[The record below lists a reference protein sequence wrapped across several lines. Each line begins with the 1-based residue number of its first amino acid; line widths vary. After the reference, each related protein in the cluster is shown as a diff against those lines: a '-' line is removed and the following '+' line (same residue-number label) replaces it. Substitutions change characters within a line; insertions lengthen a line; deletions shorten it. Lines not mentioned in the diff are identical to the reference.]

1 MKKLLII
8 MSIFPIIGFSQ
19 AVVEWANYPGGVAAA
34 ADASNNVYSP
44 YWDYNPAGDI
54 TLTKRNAAGTILWEV
69 SYNNTNNSR
78 HEVATWVETDSQN
91 NILVSGT
98 IRSGYSN
105 PVNANS
111 LLMKYDPSG
120 NLLWRVVYE
129 TDFDGSS
136 TTKCLVDAQD
146 NIYVLGLGHSGTG
159 MVAKVKKFSPS
170 GTALW
175 SYFDNAG
182 IGRPVNFKFT
192 PDNCIVISARSI
204 YGILSGYAK
213 IDLNGNPIWSLTGIS
228 SLSAG
233 DIAGAEAGNSYIV
246 YSNTIKKL
254 NPAGGMLW
262 EKTNTNL
269 TCFRVEV
276 GSDNSAVISGYPA
289 SGVGAAFVKY
299 NSIGNLLWENLD
311 ADGPGYNL
319 LAHGQMKLDASN
331 AAYLAASIM
340 TNMAICKVN
349 IDGTSAWTVI
359 TTGGYAYNMDFGTD
373 NSVFV
378 GGGNIARIIQG
389 THTTVSLKAY
399 LVGPLNGNE
408 MNNLLN
414 TSGNLP
420 LSHPYYNA
428 PWFYTGTESVAS
440 IPNLNVVDW
449 ILVEL
454 RETAGNAASAT
465 PDKIVLSQAGFILK
479 NGIITGLDGVNPLQF
494 NLEITDNLYVV
505 LWHRNHTGIMT
516 AQAVTKVNGI
526 YTYDFTLV
534 NKIYGGS
541 SGGIEPSPGVWA
553 MAGGSGNTNRQV
565 DNLDKNEVWHNQLG
579 SMGYLQGD
587 YNLSGLVSAA
597 DKTDIWQ
604 GSSGKA
610 SQVPE

>member
-1 MKKLLII
+1 MRTLLII
-8 MSIFPIIGFSQ
+8 MSIFPIIGFTQ
-19 AVVEWANYPGGVAAA
+19 TVVEWANYPGGVAVA
-34 ADASNNVYSP
+34 ADGSNNVYSP

-54 TLTKRNAAGTILWEV
+54 TLTKRNAAGSILWEV

-78 HEVATWVETDSQN
+78 HEVATWVDTDSQG

-146 NIYVLGLGHSGTG
+146 NIYVLGFGNSGTG
-159 MVAKVKKFSPS
+159 MVAKVKKFSS
-170 GTALW
+170 GGTALW

-182 IGRPVNFKFT
+182 IGKPINFKFT
-192 PDNCIVISARSI
+192 PDNSIVISARSI

-228 SLSAG
+228 SLSVG

-254 NPAGGMLW
+254 NPAGGMIW

-299 NSIGNLLWENLD
+299 NAAGDLFWENLD

-349 IDGTSAWTVI
+349 SDGTSAWTLI
-359 TTGGYAYNMDFGTD
+359 TSGSYAYNMDFGTD

-378 GGGNIARIIQG
+378 GGGNIARIVQE

-399 LVGPLNGNE
+399 LAGPLNGNE

-420 LSHPYYNA
+420 LSHPYNGA

-440 IPNLNVVDW
+440 IPNPNVVDW

-454 RETAGNAASAT
+454 RETDGNAASAT
-465 PDKIVLSQAGFILK
+465 PDKIVSKQAGFILK
-479 NGIITGLDGVNPLQF
+479 NGNVTGLDGFNPLQF
-494 NLEITDNLYVV
+494 DLEITENLYAV
-505 LWHRNHTGIMT
+505 LWHRNHTGVMT

-534 NKIYGGS
+534 NNIYGGS
-541 SGGIEPSPGVWA
+541 SGATEPIPGIWA
-553 MAGGSGNTNRQV
+553 MAGGSGNADQQIN
-565 DNLDKNEVWHNQLG
+565 NLDKNDVFYNELG
-579 SMGYLQGD
+579 NSGYLAGD
-587 YNLSGLVSAA
+587 YDLSGLVNSA
-597 DKTDIWQ
+597 DITDIWQ

>member
-1 MKKLLII
+1 MRKLLII
-8 MSIFPIIGFSQ
+8 MSIFPIIGFTQ
-19 AVVEWANYPGGVAAA
+19 AVVEWANYPGGVAVA
-34 ADASNNVYSP
+34 ADASNNAYSP

-54 TLTKRNAAGTILWEV
+54 YLTKRNPQGGILWEV

-78 HEVATWVETDSQN
+78 HEVATWVDTDTQGN
-91 NILVSGT
+91 VLVSGT

-111 LLMKYDPSG
+111 LLMKYDPTG

-136 TTKCLVDAQD
+136 TRKCLIDAQD

-159 MVAKVKKFSPS
+159 MVTKVKKFSPS

-182 IGRPVNFKFT
+182 IGAPINFKFT

-213 IDLNGNPIWSLTGIS
+213 IDLNGNPIWSITGIS
-228 SLSAG
+228 SLSVG
-233 DIAGAEAGNSYIV
+233 DIAGAEGGNSYIV

-254 NPAGGMLW
+254 NPSGVMIW
-262 EKTNTNL
+262 EKTNSNL

-276 GSDNSAVISGYPA
+276 GNDNSAIISGYPT

-299 NSIGNLLWENLD
+299 HAAGDLLWENLD

-319 LAHGQMKLDASN
+319 LSHGQMRLDGSN

-349 IDGTSAWTVI
+349 SDGTSAWTVI
-359 TTGGYAYNMDFGTD
+359 TSGSYAYNLDFGSD

-378 GGGNIARIIQG
+378 GGGNIARIVQEA
-389 THTTVSLKAY
+389 HTTVSLKAY
-399 LVGPLNGNE
+399 LQGPFNENE

-414 TSGNLP
+414 ASGNIP
-420 LSHPYYNA
+420 LNQPYSVS
-428 PWFYTGTESVAS
+428 PWFYNGTESVPA
-440 IPNLNVVDW
+440 IPDPNVVDW

-454 RETAGNAASAT
+454 RETTGNAASAT
-465 PDKIVLSQAGFILK
+465 SDKVVSKQAGFILK
-479 NGIITGLDGVNPLQF
+479 NGNVTGLDGFNPLHF
-494 NLEITDNLYVV
+494 DLEITENLYAV
-505 LWHRNHTGIMT
+505 LWHRNHTGVMT

-534 NKIYGGS
+534 NNIYGGS
-541 SGGIEPSPGVWA
+541 SGATEPIPGIWA
-553 MAGGSGNTNRQV
+553 MAGGSGNADQQIN
-565 DNLDKNEVWHNQLG
+565 NLDKNDVFYNELG
-579 SMGYLQGD
+579 NTGYLAGD
-587 YNLSGLVSAA
+587 YDLSGLVNSA
-597 DKTDIWQ
+597 DITDIWQ